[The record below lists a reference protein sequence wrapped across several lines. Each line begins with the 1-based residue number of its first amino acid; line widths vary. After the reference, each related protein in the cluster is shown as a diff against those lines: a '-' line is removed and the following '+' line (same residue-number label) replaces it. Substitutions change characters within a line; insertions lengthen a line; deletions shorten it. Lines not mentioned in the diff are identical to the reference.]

1 MAHPLEDH
9 PSRDYFL
16 PLPCG
21 GGWSTTFSPH
31 SHVTGCPPAADGTPQ
46 MTVYLR
52 QDNAVFNGDKGK
64 TNTLSKD
71 DMNQCTAACSMSEVG
86 AAVE

>member
-1 MAHPLEDH
+1 
-9 PSRDYFL
+9 
-16 PLPCG
+16 
-21 GGWSTTFSPH
+21 
-31 SHVTGCPPAADGTPQ
+31 